1 MENKTKEVEMLIKAF
16 SSLEGEE
23 ECENFLYD
31 LCTSLEIE
39 EMSRRL
45 VAAEMLRRGCPYA
58 EVVLRTGLSTATISR
73 VSRSLKNGKGYE
85 KILSK
90 LGEL

>member
-1 MENKTKEVEMLIKAF
+1 MENKTKDTEMLIKAF
-16 SSLEGEE
+16 SLLEDKE
-23 ECENFLYD
+23 ECEAFLDD

-45 VAAEMLRRGCPYA
+45 VAAEMLSRGCQYA
-58 EVVLRTGLSTATISR
+58 EVVLKTGLSTATISR
-73 VSRSLKNGKGYE
+73 VSRSLKNGTGYQ

-90 LGEL
+90 LG